1 MRICLNLFRTL
12 FDRTQRGVFYQVETQ
27 TLRGLSVL
35 DTIFTPQIPYRLDDG
50 DVDGKTGDIA

>member
-1 MRICLNLFRTL
+1 LIEHN
-12 FDRTQRGVFYQVETQ
+12 GVCSIKLKHKA
-27 TLRGLSVL
+27 LRGLSVL